1 MKKRKIAAIM
11 SNKEVNILERR
22 WLYLFFA
29 VTMEKSLAF
38 AMEFV
43 LTLRPR
49 FESSISSLSL
59 IKKSYKLERVG
70 FSSLPA

>member
-43 LTLRPR
+43 LTLRVVKT
-49 FESSISSLSL
+49 SS
-59 IKKSYKLERVG
+59 K
-70 FSSLPA
+70 